1 MRNKNLTTDSIK
13 KLLNQSAHQLDDAT
27 LDGLRQARLRALEK
41 QRVQQE
47 APVLAWL
54 SSHGPWAGSHGFWS
68 LPRTLLT
75 LALTASLIGGIAYFQ
90 AEYEHEHDHSDID
103 IAILT
108 DDLPVDA
115 YID

>member
-1 MRNKNLTTDSIK
+1 MKNGNLTTDSIR
-13 KLLNQSAHQLDDAT
+13 KLLNQSANRLDDAT
-27 LDGLRQARLRALEK
+27 LDGLREARMRALEK
-41 QRVQQE
+41 QRAQQE

-54 SSHGPWAGSHGFWS
+54 SSHGLWAGSHGFLS
-68 LPRTLLT
+68 MPRAVLA
-75 LALTASLIGGIAYFQ
+75 LALTASLIGGIAYYQ
-90 AEYEHEHDHSDID
+90 AENDPNHDHSDID